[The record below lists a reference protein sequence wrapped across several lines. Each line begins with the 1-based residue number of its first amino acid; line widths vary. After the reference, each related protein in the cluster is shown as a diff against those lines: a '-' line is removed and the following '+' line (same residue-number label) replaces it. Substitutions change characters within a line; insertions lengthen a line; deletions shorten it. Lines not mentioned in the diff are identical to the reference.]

1 MINHKPLD
9 QICDR
14 TDKFFCPADPNDRL
28 NDLIIVGFFVMKLRL
43 FRDQFFYDI
52 SKIFRK
58 CLRTLERVY
67 LLAARLLTSIRRY
80 S

>member
-1 MINHKPLD
+1 MIDHKPLD

-14 TDKFFCPADPNDRL
+14 TDKFFCPADPDDCL
-28 NDLIIVGFFVMKLRL
+28 NDLIIVGFLVMKLRL

-58 CLRTLERVY
+58 CLAYFRTGVLTGC
-67 LLAARLLTSIRRY
+67 RLLTSIRRY